1 MDVAMNAT
9 TTHAGKAT
17 TTHAGFWNIL
27 LPAVLLKTAT
37 ELGIYT
43 CLWTLV
49 VRPAFQHSG

>member
-37 ELGIYT
+37 ELGIYI